1 MRADI
6 EAMAAGIEQS
16 VGLLRRRL
24 DWEPAL
30 RHLDELNARAEE
42 PSLWD
47 DAEAAQALMR
57 ERTRLADQVERVRR
71 LEREL
76 ADALEFAEM
85 AEAEADAGSLDDVAA
100 QLAELKKIASKA
112 ELEAL
117 LSGEADGADAF
128 VEVNSGAGGT
138 ESADWALMLL
148 RMYTRWANAHD
159 MEVEFIEETPGEQ
172 AGIKS
177 ATIKVAG
184 ANAYGWL
191 KTEAGVHRLVRISP
205 FDAAAKRH
213 TSFASVW
220 VYPVVDDR
228 IEIDIN
234 PADVR
239 TDTYRSSGAGGQ
251 HVNKTD
257 SAVRLTHIPTGI
269 VVACQTQRSQHQNRD
284 TAWKMLRAR
293 LYEAELQR
301 REAAAQAVEDQ
312 KTDIGWGHQIRSY
325 VLQPYQMVKDLRTNV
340 ETSDTSGVLDGDLD
354 EFMGA
359 SLAQRVGA
367 TRTEA

>member
-1 MRADI
+1 
-6 EAMAAGIEQS
+6 
-16 VGLLRRRL
+16 
-24 DWEPAL
+24 
-30 RHLDELNARAEE
+30 
-42 PSLWD
+42 
-47 DAEAAQALMR
+47 MR
-57 ERTRLADQVERVRR
+57 EKTRLGSQVEAVRK
-71 LEREL
+71 LERQL
-76 ADALEFAEM
+76 SDTLEFAEL
-85 AEAEADAGSLDDVAA
+85 AQEESDEASLDDAAA
-100 QLAELKKIASKA
+100 QLEALKTVADRS

-117 LSGEADGADAF
+117 LSGEADGNDAF

-138 ESADWALMLL
+138 ESADWAAMLL
-148 RMYTRWANAHD
+148 RMYVRWAGAHGMD
-159 MEVEFIEETPGEQ
+159 VEVIEETSGEQ

-177 ATIKVAG
+177 ATVKVAG
-184 ANAYGWL
+184 PNAYGWL

-205 FDAAAKRH
+205 FDANAKRH

-228 IEIDIN
+228 IEIEIN

-251 HVNKTD
+251 HINKTD

-269 VVACQTQRSQHQNRD
+269 AVACQNQRSQHQNREQ
-284 TAWKMLRAR
+284 AWKMLRAR
-293 LYEAELQR
+293 LYEQELQK
-301 REAAAQAVEDQ
+301 REAAAKAVEDA

-325 VLQPYQMVKDLRTNV
+325 VLQPYQMVKDLRTEV

-354 EFMGA
+354 RFMAA

-367 TRTEA
+367 TRDA